1 MNKPEFIELLNLY
14 VDREISPLDATRLE
28 EEVLKHADR
37 REIYLEYCRMHKAC
51 ATLAEQ
57 FREAA
62 PAAPA
67 EAAEIAF
74 APRRSW
80 TPALLATGLAAAAAC
95 LIAAV
100 SVGHRSVAPA
110 VTDAENAAVT
120 AAEAAPAVAA
130 AAPALKPVFTGRPQA
145 ALVSAEPSADFDWIS
160 QLRLDPV
167 QRPAA
172 PDQLFAFK
180 PDLKPQT
187 GAVSPASSLAP
198 TEMTAFQ
205 IQK

>member
-37 REIYLEYCRMHKAC
+37 REIYLEYCRIHKAC

-74 APRRSW
+74 APRRFW
-80 TPALLATGLAAAAAC
+80 TPALLATGFAAAAAC
-95 LIAAV
+95 VIAAV
-100 SVGHRSVAPA
+100 SFGHRSIAPA
-110 VTDAENAAVT
+110 AAESENAAL
-120 AAEAAPAVAA
+120 AASAAPAVAA
-130 AAPALKPVFTGRPQA
+130 APALRPVFTGRPQA
-145 ALVSAEPSADFDWIS
+145 ALVSAQPSADFDWIS

-167 QRPAA
+167 PRPAA